1 MSSLNS
7 PQLMNSTS
15 SHSGYSLLWVIVAL
29 ALGGFG
35 IGTTEFVA
43 MGLIQEIAQGVGVT
57 VPVAGHMISAYA
69 LGVVVGAPVIAIMC
83 ARVPRKGLLLALML
97 FFTVGNA
104 ATAFA
109 PDFNNLVISRFI
121 AGLPHGAYFGVAAL
135 VAATLAG
142 PARRAQAVAHV
153 MLGLTIATVIGV
165 PFATWLG
172 QHLGWR
178 SGFVFAAAIG
188 ALTILAIT
196 VTLPKIAIAN
206 DASIQTEL
214 AGLKNR
220 QMWLT
225 LGIAAIGF
233 GGLFSVYTFV
243 SPLLTHYTQ
252 VSIRYVPV
260 ALAVWGLGMVSGGLV
275 GGWLADRGMKKA
287 LYTIVFSMIA
297 AFSIAPL
304 MMQNFY
310 SALIA
315 LFLMGATGMALG
327 PALQTRLMDVAG
339 QAQTLAASLNH
350 SAFNIA
356 NAQGAWLGSM
366 VISAGYGWLAPI
378 WVGVG
383 LSIGGL
389 VMLLIS
395 LKLDKQPLDKQ

>member
-7 PQLMNSTS
+7 SQSFNPVESRA
-15 SHSGYSLLWVIVAL
+15 GYSLFWVILAL

-43 MGLIQEIAQGVGVT
+43 MGLIQEIARGIDVS
-57 VPVAGHMISAYA
+57 VPVAGRMISAYA
-69 LGVVVGAPVIAIMC
+69 LGVVVGAPIIAILC

-97 FFTVGNA
+97 FFTVANA

-109 PDFNNLVISRFI
+109 PDFNSLVASRFI

-135 VAATLAG
+135 VAASLAG
-142 PARRAQAVAHV
+142 PARRAQAISRV
-153 MLGLTIATVIGV
+153 MLGLTIATVLGV

-178 SGFVFAAAIG
+178 SGFMFAAGIG
-188 ALTILAIT
+188 AVTILAL
-196 VTLPKIAIAN
+196 VLALPKIAM
-206 DASIQTEL
+206 ASSASMQTEL
-214 AGLKNR
+214 AGLKNC

-233 GGLFSVYTFV
+233 GGLFSVYTFI

-260 ALAVWGLGMVSGGLV
+260 ALAVWGLGMLSGGLA
-275 GGWLADRGMKKA
+275 GGWLADRNMKKA
-287 LYTIVFSMIA
+287 LYSIVFSMIA
-297 AFSIAPL
+297 AFSIAPFML
-304 MMQNFY
+304 QNFY
-310 SALIA
+310 SALLA

-356 NAQGAWLGSM
+356 NAQGAWLGSL
-366 VISAGYGWLAPI
+366 VISAGYGWIAPI

-389 VMLLIS
+389 AMLVIS
-395 LKLDKQPLDKQ
+395 LALDRQSA

>member
-109 PDFNNLVISRFI
+109 PDFNSLVISRFI

-196 VTLPKIAIAN
+196 VTLPKIAIAT

-260 ALAVWGLGMVSGGLV
+260 ALVVWGLGMVSGGLV

-287 LYTIVFSMIA
+287 LYSIVFSMIA
-297 AFSIAPL
+297 AFAIAPF

-395 LKLDKQPLDKQ
+395 LKLDK

>member
-1 MSSLNS
+1 MSSLDTPVPLTTLTTS
-7 PQLMNSTS
+7 RQLF
-15 SHSGYSLLWVIVAL
+15 WVIVAL

-43 MGLIQEIAQGVGVT
+43 MGLIQEIAQGVEVS
-57 VPVAGHMISAYA
+57 VPIAGYIISAYA
-69 LGVVVGAPVIAIMC
+69 LGVVVGAPIIAILF
-83 ARVPRKGLLLALML
+83 ARMPRKGLLLALML
-97 FFTVGNA
+97 FFTLGNA

-109 PDFNNLVISRFI
+109 PDFNSLVISRFI

-142 PARRAQAVAHV
+142 PAKRAQAVARV
-153 MLGLTIATVIGV
+153 MLGLTVATVIGV

-188 ALTILAIT
+188 GLTIVAIWLA
-196 VTLPKIAIAN
+196 LPKMAVPAS
-206 DASIQTEL
+206 ASIKAEFK
-214 AGLKNR
+214 GIKNS

-233 GGLFSVYTFV
+233 GGMFSVYTFV
-243 SPLLTHYTQ
+243 SPLLTHYTG

-260 ALAVWGLGMVSGGLV
+260 ALAIWGCGMVVGGLI

-287 LYTIVFSMIA
+287 LYSIIFAMIA
-297 AFSIAPL
+297 AFMLAPF
-304 MMQNFY
+304 MMQQIY
-310 SALIA
+310 SAVLA
-315 LFLMGATGMALG
+315 LFMMGATGMALG

-339 QAQTLAASLNH
+339 EAQTLAASLNH

-356 NAQGAWLGSM
+356 NAQGAWLGSV

-383 LSIGGL
+383 LSVGGL
-389 VMLLIS
+389 VILMIS
-395 LKLDKQPLDKQ
+395 MIMEKPVQACPVS